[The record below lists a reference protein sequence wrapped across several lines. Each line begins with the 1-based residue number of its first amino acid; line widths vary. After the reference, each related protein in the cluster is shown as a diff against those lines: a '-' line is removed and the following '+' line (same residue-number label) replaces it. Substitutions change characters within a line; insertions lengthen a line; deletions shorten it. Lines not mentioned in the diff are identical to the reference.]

1 MNTLQKK
8 SSCHGIFGRRT
19 GTYPLAQLYQIG
31 QDTSPG
37 SILIQ
42 RVVLHILAMAYLVG
56 ESIYMLYQTR
66 EVKAQIL
73 GDKLDT

>member
-1 MNTLQKK
+1 MAYLVGEQEHIHK
-8 SSCHGIFGRRT
+8 SCSTKQAKTPAPR
-19 GTYPLAQLYQIG
+19 
-31 QDTSPG
+31 

-56 ESIYMLYQTR
+56 ESNCMLYQTR
-66 EVKAQIL
+66 EVKAQIP